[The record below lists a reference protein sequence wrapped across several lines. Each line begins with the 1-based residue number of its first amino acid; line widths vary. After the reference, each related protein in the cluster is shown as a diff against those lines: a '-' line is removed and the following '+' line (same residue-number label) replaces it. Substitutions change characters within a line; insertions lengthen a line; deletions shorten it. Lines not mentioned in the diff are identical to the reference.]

1 MHRRSLLAAALLV
14 SVAVLAPVTQA
25 AHAPKQQYVAPAGSG
40 ALFLVSGHGWGH
52 GVGMGQWGAEG
63 YALQGYTYDQILS
76 AYYPGTTPAQTTVK
90 TIRVLVASG
99 KKQLLVS
106 SDAPIAVADAT
117 GAKHTLAAGRTK
129 LTRAFKLAV
138 DGGPAT
144 ALEPPL
150 TLSPAAGSSLT
161 LGRAYRGK
169 LVVDVVNGKL
179 QAVNI
184 LPLEQYLDSVVASEM
199 PSTWLPDALEAQAV
213 ASRSFAVAARRPGG
227 PFDVYPDGRSQAYLG
242 LSAET
247 PEATAAVEA
256 TAGEVLMYG
265 GKVATTVFSSST
277 GGWTQSAQDA
287 WGGARPYLVSEADPF
302 DAISPYHNWGPV
314 PVTAKTL
321 GKALGIAGRLVDA
334 TVTRNSSKRVADLD
348 VTSLRNGADTDATAT
363 GATVAA
369 KLDLRSTWFSVGVL
383 ALLPPLPNVPV
394 SAGSTVTL
402 TGVVRGLRNVVL
414 QQRTP
419 GTAGAAWDTIETV
432 TPEPGT
438 GAISVDVTP
447 SVTTDY
453 RLANAAAAAAYVR
466 IHVE

>member
-14 SVAVLAPVTQA
+14 SVAVLAPATHA
-25 AHAPKQQYVAPAGSG
+25 AHAPAKQYVAPAGSG

-63 YALQGYTYDQILS
+63 YALQGFTYDEILS
-76 AYYPGTTPAQTTVK
+76 SYYPGTTPDQTTVK
-90 TIRVLVASG
+90 KIRVLVASG
-99 KKQLLVS
+99 MKQLLLS
-106 SDAPIAVADAT
+106 SDEPIAVVDAT

-129 LTRAFKLAV
+129 LTRGMKLAV
-138 DGGPAT
+138 DGGPAQ

-150 TLSPAAGSSLT
+150 TLSATAGSSLT

-213 ASRSFAVAARRPGG
+213 ASRSFAVASRRPGG

-247 PEATAAVEA
+247 PEATAAVAA

-265 GKVATTVFSSST
+265 AKVATTVFSSST
-277 GGWTQSAQDA
+277 GGWTQSAEDA
-287 WGGARPYLVSEADPF
+287 WGGARPYLVSEPDPY
-302 DAISPYHNWGPV
+302 DGISPWHNWGPV

-321 GKALGIAGRLVDA
+321 GAALGIAGRLVDA
-334 TVTRNSSKRVADLD
+334 TVTRNSSKRVAELD
-348 VTSLRNGADTDATAT
+348 VTSLHSGAETVATASGDT
-363 GATVAA
+363 AAT

-394 SAGSTVTL
+394 ATGSTVTL
-402 TGVVRGLRNVVL
+402 TGVVRGVKNVAL
-414 QQRTP
+414 QER
-419 GTAGAAWDTIETV
+419 TAGGAWTELRAV
-432 TPEPGT
+432 TPDPGT
-438 GAISVDVTP
+438 GAISIDVTP
-447 SVTTDY
+447 SATTDY
-453 RLANAAAAAAYVR
+453 RLATAADAAAYVR